1 MSEQVG
7 PIEVCCDAPLYRV
20 VQASR
25 GLGIRLPEDVRWL
38 RMSTFRCQLVTPR
51 GVASYFRELFGSRD
65 ERPRTTCTC
74 GDPLPGLDR
83 LLIAYDG
90 ATETAY
96 HIGQCSR
103 CRTVFWDAAQ
113 RG

>member
-1 MSEQVG
+1 MSEKVG

-38 RMSTFRCQLVTPR
+38 RMSTFRRRVPRTR
-51 GVASYFRELFGSRD
+51 GVASYFRELFRGRD
-65 ERPRTTCTC
+65 ERPGATCTC

-83 LLIAYDG
+83 LLIAFDG
-90 ATETAY
+90 SAETAY
-96 HIGQCSR
+96 YLGQCTH
-103 CRTVFWDAAQ
+103 CRTVFWEGDQ
-113 RG
+113 PG